1 MGQSCGMKHSRA
13 GKVALVV
20 ALLSTGLGAF
30 SFQREAR
37 ACGGLFCNAPPPD
50 PFAPLPVAQNG
61 ENVVFAITKDPAG
74 GAPTI
79 DAHIQ
84 ILYTGDVAKFS
95 WVVPVE
101 AMPTLSTGTD
111 KLFSTLASLTQPRF
125 SASYETS
132 GTCLPDPQMTFP
144 SATGGGIAT
153 TGTAGAS
160 GGTAGAGGGGV
171 DVSFQGAVGPYEA
184 AVIKSDDPVALKM
197 WLADNGYTVSDQAGM
212 LIDTYVRENK
222 FFVALKL
229 MNGLSVKSIQ
239 PIVLTFRGTE
249 PCVPL
254 RLTAIAANPDMP
266 VLVWALSDKRVVP
279 RGFYELQIDEARIDW
294 WSNGGA
300 YFGPKGLV
308 SQAADEAGG
317 NAFVAEYAG
326 TSAIARAQVYANGTI
341 DLAKLAASMT
351 PPVYVQQLL
360 AMGLGNDPL
369 TLGLLEQFIPMP
381 AAVKA
386 MGITDSQFYG
396 NLAVYWGQFVF
407 PTFDLAGLTDAI
419 STKIVKPRI
428 DAQTMIDGHPY
439 LTRLNTFLSPVEM
452 TQDAFFFE
460 SQDLPDVSNVHTATI
475 ETVCGNKAYMACNA
489 PQRLRLADGR
499 TMWLRAGTT
508 GTSCNYGQYNV
519 PGLTQLPAAQVAW
532 QRDTTGDGMVVVDNA
547 AKIQAGIDASNK
559 TFPTEM
565 SQFPMPV
572 AGAGGAGI
580 FGGTAGAG
588 GAGGGVHEK
597 GSGGCGCSLG
607 DGSSS
612 GPTLACALLGALG
625 VVLSLRRR
633 RRACRRD

>member
-1 MGQSCGMKHSRA
+1 M
-13 GKVALVV
+13 ALVA
-20 ALLSTGLGAF
+20 ALLGSTALSAF
-30 SFQREAR
+30 AFQSDAR

-95 WVVPVE
+95 WIVPVE
-101 AMPTLSTGTD
+101 AAPDLHTGTD
-111 KLFSTLASLTQPRF
+111 KLFSTLASLTQPQF
-125 SASYETS
+125 NAQYETS
-132 GTCLPDPQMTFP
+132 GTCLPDPQVYP
-144 SATGGGIAT
+144 SGPVTGGGFAAT
-153 TGTAGAS
+153 GSAGSS
-160 GGTAGAGGGGV
+160 GAQDAGAGGV
-171 DVSFQGAVGPYEA
+171 SVSFQGAVGPYEA
-184 AVIKSDDPVALKM
+184 AVLSAVDPMALRT
-197 WLADNGYTVSDQAGM
+197 WLTTNGYTISDQAGM

-294 WSNGGA
+294 WSGGGS

-326 TSAIARAQVYANGTI
+326 PSAIARAQVYANGQI
-341 DLAKLAASMT
+341 NLAALAASMT

-360 AMGLGNDPL
+360 SMGLGSDPL
-369 TLGLLEQFIPMP
+369 TLGLLAQFIPMP

-396 NLAVYWGQFVF
+396 NLGTYWSQFVF
-407 PTFDLAGLTDAI
+407 PPFDLAGLTDAI
-419 STKIVKPRI
+419 SMKIVTPRI
-428 DAQTMIDGHPY
+428 NAQTMIDGHPY
-439 LTRLNTFLSPVEM
+439 LTRLNTFLSPIEM
-452 TQDAFFFE
+452 NQDAFFFE
-460 SQDLPDVSNVHTATI
+460 SQDLPDVPNVHSATI
-475 ETVCGNKAYMACNA
+475 ETVCGNRAYMACNA
-489 PQRLRLADGR
+489 PQRLRLTDGR
-499 TMWLRAGTT
+499 TMWIRAGTQ
-508 GTSCNYGQYNV
+508 GASCNYGPYSV
-519 PGLTQLPAAQVAW
+519 PGLTQLPAAQMAW
-532 QRDTTGDGMVVVDNA
+532 QRDTTGDGMVVVDNV

-565 SQFPMPV
+565 TKFPMPV

-580 FGGTAGAG
+580 GGGTAGAG
-588 GAGGGVHEK
+588 GAGGGVHET
-597 GSGGCGCSLG
+597 GGGGCGCSLG
-607 DGSSS
+607 DASSS
-612 GPTLACALLGALG
+612 GTSLAFLGALG

-633 RRACRRD
+633 RACRRD